1 MNSNYNFEDIKNK
14 LRDKSAGKGSLSDS
28 DIELLLPIDIS
39 VQEIDELLLFLKE
52 SDIEIINKS
61 NNLNIFNRIN
71 NKKPID
77 NLEECLIDDDVNDF
91 VEDIKKLETNINEY
105 RQQLKDIECRS
116 PIPLNRLKDIRLSI
130 FLEEEKIRGL
140 QEIIIKAHVP
150 LLRTI
155 VDQYSDVNTITI
167 NKFDLLQDGYLRLMV
182 AAREFKYNSGESFAV
197 FASNS
202 IKDGINEA
210 LDLDN
215 AHDMISEYINSNI
228 DMSTDP
234 EIQYD
239 RIDFQKSE
247 RYLDNNKTKHFKAL
261 LKIKRYSNNDDNDL
275 ILNNASKIPVTPSEA
290 TPEIINN
297 KTIPIL
303 NIPIL
308 RDVTPTVTQEESLLA
323 IRLKTPV
330 PKYRISSESKYSEQ
344 SFIDKLNATPEDNE
358 SPSNNRIPKIY
369 SKSRFDND
377 RRLSIYAK
385 QVGERGE
392 EIVIKHLYETL
403 PENEKSTIK
412 WTSKRGETPGWDIEY
427 LNSTNNLVAIEVK
440 GTTGNSFPNVEIT
453 ANEWNAAN
461 KLQERY
467 WIYLVTGTFGINPK
481 IQCLQN
487 PVSLKESGTL
497 RVTPVLWKIEMISQ

>member
-1 MNSNYNFEDIKNK
+1 MNNNYDFEDIKNK
-14 LRDKSAGKGSLSDS
+14 LRNKGAENGSLSDS

-39 VQEIDELLLFLKE
+39 VQEIDDLLFFLEE
-52 SDIEIINKS
+52 SGIDIINKE
-61 NNLNIFNRIN
+61 NTLNIFDRIN

-77 NLEECLIDDDVNDF
+77 NVEECLLDDEVKQII
-91 VEDIKKLETNINEY
+91 VDIKKIENNINDY
-105 RQQLKDIECRS
+105 RQQLKDIQFRS
-116 PIPLNRLKDIRLSI
+116 PIPLNRLKDISLLI
-130 FLEEEKIRGL
+130 FLEEEKMRGL
-140 QEIIIKAHVP
+140 QEQIIKAHVP

-155 VDQYSDVNTITI
+155 VDQYS
-167 NKFDLLQDGYLRLMV
+167 NKYSTSLNNRDLLQESYLRLMV
-182 AAREFKYNSGESFAV
+182 AAREFKYNSGESFSV
-197 FASNS
+197 FVSNS
-202 IKDGINEA
+202 IRNC
-210 LDLDN
+210 
-215 AHDMISEYINSNI
+215 ISEAIEHDKANDLINDYIKSNI
-228 DMSTDP
+228 DIYTDP
-234 EIQYD
+234 HIRYEGIEFDNKVDSQSNK
-239 RIDFQKSE
+239 KS
-247 RYLDNNKTKHFKAL
+247 RH
-261 LKIKRYSNNDDNDL
+261 
-275 ILNNASKIPVTPSEA
+275 SKILITRNQDSTNKEVKLTLNESTTSCAIPSE
-290 TPEIINN
+290 TTTESINN
-297 KTIPIL
+297 KIIPQL
-303 NIPIL
+303 NIPVL
-308 RDVTPTVTQEESLLA
+308 GEVTPTIIKDESLLS

-344 SFIDKLNATPEDNE
+344 SFIDKLNATPEDNQ
-358 SPSNNRIPKIY
+358 SPSNNRIQKIY

-461 KLQERY
+461 ELQERY

-497 RVTPVLWKIEMISQ
+497 RVTPILWKIEMISQ